1 MLIVGWAIL
10 LSFLLAFVL
19 FGENLHTRRRIFSF
33 GLPVTITT
41 SIVLHSHFVFQNK
54 DPVLFAMIFHIP
66 LFFAYSVAFWCHINL
81 LRSALETLA
90 AYFVVSL
97 LYLFVKDQSLLF
109 VKDQSL
115 LDLALILT
123 AMFAQWLITVT
134 YFQMPPDD
142 FIYDDAA

>member
-97 LYLFVKDQSLLF
+97 LYLFVKDQSLL
-109 VKDQSL
+109 
-115 LDLALILT
+115 DLALILT